1 MRSIMT
7 DNLEV
12 CYFCGTTENI
22 ELHHCIHGSKT
33 LRQLSTTHHLLI
45 GICSSCHRG
54 PNGVHREDSEKDAH
68 LKREAQKAWE
78 ERRIKKGKSKPE
90 TVCEDWIRIF
100 GVDYISEGNDDS
112 ETVFTIIQ
120 KVGETL

>member
-12 CYFCGTTENI
+12 CYFCKTTENI
-22 ELHHCIHGSKT
+22 GLHHCIHGNKT

-45 GICSSCHRG
+45 GICSECHRG
-54 PNGVHREDSEKDAH
+54 PIGVHRKNPKGMSRDLQ

-78 ERRIKKGKSKPE
+78 SRRIKKGKSTPD
-90 TVCEDWIRIF
+90 TVREDWIRIF
-100 GVDYISEGNDDS
+100 GVDYLSEGK
-112 ETVFTIIQ
+112 E
-120 KVGETL
+120 